1 MRKEILKNSFDKD
14 INFDNLKEAKEYYLI
29 PEEQLK
35 ELGNGED
42 EVERNKEIESAEN
55 LEELADI
62 LNKYSDICDN
72 GSQWNVEVHEE
83 KYEIMKRSIEV
94 AYKDRKSIAQG
105 ITSEDE
111 WADSE
116 LVESFD
122 TLEEAREK
130 LKDYKT
136 SIKEL
141 SGSAGKYYL
150 VEEYYIEYNE
160 YEDGEVTNAGD
171 IYDYSNMI
179 IEVVEKSKYNILGTY
194 NNFESAEKAMEEFD
208 GENGAYMSF

>member
-14 INFDNLKEAKEYYLI
+14 INFDNLEEAKEYYLI
-29 PEEQLK
+29 SEEQLK

-42 EVERNKEIESAEN
+42 EVERNKEIESAES
-55 LEELADI
+55 LEELADV

-72 GSQWNVEVHEE
+72 GSQWNVEVQ

-141 SGSAGKYYL
+141 SGSAGKYY
-150 VEEYYIEYNE
+150 IEYNE

-179 IEVVEKSKYNILGTY
+179 IEVVENSKYNILGTY

-208 GENGAYMSF
+208 GENGAYLSF

>member
-14 INFDNLKEAKEYYLI
+14 INFDNLEEAKNYYLTS
-29 PEEQLK
+29 EEQLK
-35 ELGNGED
+35 ELDNGED
-42 EVERNKEIESAEN
+42 EVERNKEIESAES
-55 LEELADI
+55 LEELADV

-72 GSQWNVEVHEE
+72 GSQWNVEVYEE
-83 KYEIMKRSIEV
+83 KYEIMKKSIEV
-94 AYKDRKSIAQG
+94 GYKDRKSIAQG

-116 LVESFD
+116 LVERFD

-179 IEVVEKSKYNILGTY
+179 IEVVENSKYNILGTY

-208 GENGAYMSF
+208 GENGAYLSF